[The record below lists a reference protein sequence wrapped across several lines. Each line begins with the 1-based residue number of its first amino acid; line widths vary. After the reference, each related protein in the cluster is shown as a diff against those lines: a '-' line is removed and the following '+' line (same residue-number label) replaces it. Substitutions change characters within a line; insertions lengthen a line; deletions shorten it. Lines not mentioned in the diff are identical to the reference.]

1 MRKKILIIGGAGFIG
16 HNLAIFL
23 KKLDVTIV
31 DGLNINNLEYLK
43 KYNEFPNP
51 SLTKILLNRL
61 KLLKKSKIKFLKL
74 MQETTSH

>member
-1 MRKKILIIGGAGFIG
+1 MRKKNINYWWCGFIG

-43 KYNEFPNP
+43 K
-51 SLTKILLNRL
+51 KI
-61 KLLKKSKIKFLKL
+61 
-74 MQETTSH
+74 

>member
-23 KKLDVTIV
+23 KKKKLDVTIV

-43 KYNEFPNP
+43 KKYNEFPNP
-51 SLTKILLNRL
+51 SLTK
-61 KLLKKSKIKFLKL
+61 KYY
-74 MQETTSH
+74 